1 MFNLTP
7 PGLAVAGRARPEAGD
22 VYFLLLAAL
31 SEGGDADKVASIV
44 RACVCACVCIVCLR
58 VCGVVFYLEF
68 DDDGAVSSKFNS
80 KKKTKKYEC
89 MDDTRFALLVVQIAH
104 CKKQWRCE

>member
-1 MFNLTP
+1 MC
-7 PGLAVAGRARPEAGD
+7 ACARVYVCACVCVRVRAR
-22 VYFLLLAAL
+22 VC
-31 SEGGDADKVASIV
+31 V